1 MAIRSDPESVERAI
15 NRTHLQAFTLL
26 HCCKQNIQTLDPE
39 EFGQQLTDGKL
50 KPLLFNGY

>member
-15 NRTHLQAFTLL
+15 NRTHLQAFTLF